1 MLGRIGPLFVP
12 YLDVKNDTRMWM
24 ESSTMQKMAIK
35 RTPES
40 MFNSIKYFLSMLKFI
55 NFRIRK
61 AHRCPCGK
69 KYRTVVGLKTH
80 TQVAHQASPD
90 GVKTLPVRTVTSLAV
105 LDQSF
110 TLVAK
115 GRQGNMVQ
123 LGIITPNL
131 ASQQQQ
137 QSSPSSTLT
146 LTPLAQKAHIS
157 PSSTCW
163 EMLTPRDSRNDVA
176 WSSLGGE

>member
-1 MLGRIGPLFVP
+1 VP
-12 YLDVKNDTRMWM
+12 
-24 ESSTMQKMAIK
+24 
-35 RTPES
+35 
-40 MFNSIKYFLSMLKFI
+40 F
-55 NFRIRK
+55 FRIRK

-115 GRQGNMVQ
+115 SRQGNMVQ
-123 LGIITPNL
+123 LGIITPNI

-137 QSSPSSTLT
+137 QLSQSSTLT
-146 LTPLAQKAHIS
+146 LTPLAQKAHNS
-157 PSSTCW
+157 PSST
-163 EMLTPRDSRNDVA
+163 
-176 WSSLGGE
+176 G